1 MNAPEVCITMV
12 ASSPQGAA
20 AMKLFRDGRKR
31 VHRID
36 APVVTYLSREE
47 AIGLAHLATE
57 GAGLR
62 WDEPVESG
70 AARDESE
77 SAVVWTVVTNAL
89 YRGTQVRVRID
100 DSTGSTLEVRRVL
113 R

>member
-1 MNAPEVCITMV
+1 
-12 ASSPQGAA
+12 
-20 AMKLFRDGRKR
+20 MKLFRDPAKR
-31 VHRID
+31 VQHVE

-57 GAGLR
+57 HAGMH
-62 WDEPVESG
+62 WDEPVAAG
-70 AARDESE
+70 ASHDEGE

-89 YRGTQVRVRID
+89 YRGTQIRVRID
-100 DSTGSTLEVRRVL
+100 DSTGNTIEVRKTL